1 MNQGQRA
8 EADPA
13 ITPAILRRDPVLAE
27 RRDVLRRT
35 LRALPEE
42 MVAALARGLE
52 ANAGRLVAG
61 RLFTQRG
68 GGGCAV
74 GVMLR
79 ELRPERFS
87 RRRLRPWSITAWRR
101 TISSLGGELG
111 RNPRLRHLEW
121 TFDRAVERVER
132 LCPNLSPTQAA
143 SLVGSWFTAE
153 ARSELLRRR
162 IEGPIARTS
171 RGPVV
176 RPEVVETSPAA

>member
-1 MNQGQRA
+1 MPSA
-8 EADPA
+8 PPPPPVDPA
-13 ITPAILRRDPVLAE
+13 DLGRDPALAE
-27 RRDVLRRT
+27 RRTVLRRT

-52 ANAGRLVAG
+52 ANAGQLVAG

-87 RRRLRPWSITAWRR
+87 RERLRPWSITAWRR
-101 TISSLGGELG
+101 TIASLDGELG

-121 TFDRAVERVER
+121 TFDQAVERVER
-132 LCPNLSPTQAA
+132 LCPNLPPTPAA
-143 SLVGSWFTAE
+143 GLVGSWFRAE

-162 IEGPIARTS
+162 IEGSIAPS
-171 RGPVV
+171 SPGPMV
-176 RPEVVETSPAA
+176 RPEELESSPVA